1 MWFVILALASTQF
14 SDLPPTHTAYPAVQY
29 LVDHQILK
37 GYDNNEFQP
46 DRALTRAEA
55 LKIALLASKRDITK
69 RSTQANFTD
78 IANDNWV
85 YPFVS
90 YAVEQKIVNGYEDN
104 TFRPDQTVS
113 RSEGVKILFK
123 AFQIP
128 LTASKA
134 LTFSDVKADDWFFPY
149 AYYLVQHK
157 LWPANPPLF
166 QPTTP
171 LTRGDMAQIAYQL
184 AIQTAAQNIPL
195 IPIWAL
201 ILLIFLWAITTY
213 ESLFFWKKL
222 LPQQKQWQII
232 LSIVT
237 APLASAIHS
246 IINLMPNIT
255 VHEHAS
261 SDEDSHLHPMKALLT
276 PRKIGLE
283 LYQYLLVKSSFL
295 IKASL
300 VFLVNFL
307 LIHVLIVS
315 YYSYFYKY
323 SFNL

>member
-1 MWFVILALASTQF
+1 MWFVILAFASTQF

-29 LVDHQILK
+29 LVEQGVIK

-46 DRALTRAEA
+46 NRVLTRAEA
-55 LKIALLASKRDITK
+55 LKIALLASKRDTSK
-69 RSTQANFTD
+69 QNGQANFTD
-78 IANDNWV
+78 VAKDSWV

-90 YAVEQKIVNGYEDN
+90 YAVDQKIINGYDNN

-113 RSEGVKILFK
+113 RAEGVKILFN

-128 LTASKA
+128 LTKSSEP
-134 LTFSDVKADDWFFPY
+134 TFSDVKADDWFFPY
-149 AYYLVQHK
+149 AHYLVQHK

-166 QPTTP
+166 QPSTA

-184 AIQTAAQNIPL
+184 AIQTTARNTPL
-195 IPIWAL
+195 IPLWAL
-201 ILLIFLWAITTY
+201 VLLVFLWSVTTH
-213 ESLFFWKKL
+213 ESMLFWRKL
-222 LPQQKQWQII
+222 LPQKKQWQIA
-232 LSIVT
+232 LSVLT
-237 APLASAIHS
+237 APLASSIYS
-246 IINLMPNIT
+246 IINLMPHIT

-261 SDEDSHLHPMKALLT
+261 SSEDSHLHPMKALLT